1 MSAIIVDS
9 YRNITC
15 ASTKTCSII
24 CAMSDE
30 LSWLQQWSSAH
41 CDGEWEHGFGVTI
54 ATLDNPGW
62 SVTIDVEGTQLASTP
77 FESVKTAVSDTSW
90 VRCHVAERKERAP
103 GRPFASGRQFEGFG
117 GALNLEDIIKIFRT
131 WAETKR

>member
-30 LSWLQQWSSAH
+30 LSWLQQWYSAH

-77 FESVKTAVSDTSW
+77 FESVKTASRRQAGPLPRDGT
-90 VRCHVAERKERAP
+90 EREGAWSSIRF
-103 GRPFASGRQFEGFG
+103 RPPV
-117 GALNLEDIIKIFRT
+117 
-131 WAETKR
+131 

>member
-1 MSAIIVDS
+1 MQHNLRDVRRI
-9 YRNITC
+9 
-15 ASTKTCSII
+15 
-24 CAMSDE
+24 E
-30 LSWLQQWSSAH
+30 LAAAWYSAH

-90 VRCHVAERKERAP
+90 VRCHVTERKERRLVVHSLPA
-103 GRPFASGRQFEGFG
+103 ASLKVSVVR
-117 GALNLEDIIKIFRT
+117 
-131 WAETKR
+131 